1 METIRIGLMGLGTVG
16 SGVVRILKDHQ
27 EDLIRQ
33 TGSSIVINKVLVQN
47 VGKARDSDI
56 AHELLTTDPLSIVD
70 DPEIDVIVEVMGGI
84 VQTKSLIER
93 ALKNG
98 KHIVTA
104 NKDLMA
110 LHGAELLAIAAENGC
125 DVFYEASVAGGI
137 PIIRALTESFSSD
150 RITRMFGI
158 VNGTT
163 NYILTKMSQEG
174 ASYNDVL
181 AEAQALGYAEADP
194 TSDVEGLDAARK
206 MAILATLG
214 FRMNVSL
221 SDVEAKG
228 ISSVTKE
235 DILYG
240 KRLGYELKLLGV
252 AEREG
257 ESVSVSVEPAMVR
270 TSHPLASVN
279 GVFNAVY
286 VYGEAVGETMFYG
299 PGAGGLPTATSVVAD
314 LVAVVKNLRLNVNG
328 QRVSR
333 PYNEKKMRPDTSIHG
348 KYFLLLHVDDKAGV
362 LAQITQLFAAKEV
375 SLESVLQQPNADQA
389 NAEIIIITHDT
400 NQAAMKTVIRELE
413 SMEVVNEVKSVYRV
427 IG

>member
-1 METIRIGLMGLGTVG
+1 METIRVGLMGLGTVG
-16 SGVVRILKDHQ
+16 SGVVRILNDHRD
-27 EDLIRQ
+27 DLMRQ
-33 TGSSIVINKVLVQN
+33 TGSKIELKKVLV
-47 VGKARDSDI
+47 KDIDKTREIAISDD
-56 AHELLTTDPLSIVD
+56 LLTTDPEEIVAS
-70 DPEIDVIVEVMGGI
+70 PEIDMIVEVMGGI

-110 LHGAELLAIAAENGC
+110 LHGAELLALAREYGC
-125 DVFYEASVAGGI
+125 DIYYEASVAGGI
-137 PIIRALTESFSSD
+137 PIIRALSDSFSSD

-174 ASYNDVL
+174 ASYDDVL
-181 AEAQALGYAEADP
+181 KEAQALGYAEADP

-214 FRMNVSL
+214 FRMNVAL
-221 SDVEAKG
+221 ADVEAKG
-228 ISSVTKE
+228 ISSVTRE

-252 AEREG
+252 AERDG
-257 ESVSVSVEPAMVR
+257 DSVSVSVQPAMVH

-299 PGAGGLPTATSVVAD
+299 PGAGSMPTATSVVAD
-314 LVAVVKNLRLNVNG
+314 LVAVVKNMRLKVTG
-328 QRVSR
+328 QTLAT
-333 PYNEKKMRPDTSIHG
+333 PYKEKKLQSDERIYG
-348 KYFLLLHVDDKAGV
+348 KFFLLLHVEDKAGV
-362 LAQITQLFAAKEV
+362 LAQITQVFAANEV
-375 SLESVLQQPNADQA
+375 SLGSVLQQPNVD
-389 NAEIIIITHDT
+389 NPDAEIIIITHET
-400 NQAAMKTVIRELE
+400 NVSGMKNVLQALE
-413 SMEVVNEVKSVYRV
+413 KMDVVKKVKSVYRV
-427 IG
+427 IA